1 MEHYNFKVGEVVQLT
16 QQGEPMVYLG
26 LQLNGRAS
34 VLCDDGH
41 VEDHRV
47 EDLMPYT
54 PTEPVMV
61 VVPPSA

>member
-1 MEHYNFKVGEVVQLT
+1 MEGYTFKVGEIVQLT
-16 QQGEPMVYLG
+16 PQGEPMVYLG

-47 EDLMPYT
+47 EDLLPFT
-54 PTEPVMV
+54 PAEPVMIAV
-61 VVPPSA
+61 EPRA